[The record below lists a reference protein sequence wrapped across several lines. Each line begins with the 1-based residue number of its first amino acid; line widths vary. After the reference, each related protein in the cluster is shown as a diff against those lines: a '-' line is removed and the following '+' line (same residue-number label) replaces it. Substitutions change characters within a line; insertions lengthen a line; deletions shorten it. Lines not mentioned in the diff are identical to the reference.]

1 LIHKSFLF
9 NFCFSPNEGS
19 NLAEDRKKQTEFSKA
34 IEPHLTSLYN
44 TALRMTRNQHD
55 AEDLVQDTLFKAYR
69 AIDQFK
75 KDTNFRAWIFR
86 ILINTF
92 ITGYRKSIK
101 EPQKISFDD
110 LEEFYLF
117 KRLDETTELQEVS
130 KDDFLEN
137 LFDDDIKSALESLP
151 YQFRLVVL
159 LCDVEGF
166 SYNEIAEIIDAPLGT
181 VMSRL
186 YRGRKLLQRYLWNY
200 AKQRGYIGDDFKQK
214 K

>member
-1 LIHKSFLF
+1 M
-9 NFCFSPNEGS
+9 
-19 NLAEDRKKQTEFSKA
+19 AENRQKEFAKL
-34 IEPHLTSLYN
+34 IEPHLSSLYN
-44 TALRMTRNQHD
+44 TALRMTHNQHD

-69 AIDQFK
+69 ALDQFQ

-86 ILINTF
+86 ILVNTF
-92 ITGYRKSIK
+92 ITGYRKAIRQ
-101 EPQKISFDD
+101 PQRVSYDD
-110 LEEFYLF
+110 LEEFFLY
-117 KRLDETTELQEVS
+117 KRLDETVSLQEVP
-130 KDDFLEN
+130 KEEFLEN
-137 LFDDDIKSALESLP
+137 LFDDDVKEALDNLP

-166 SYNEIAEIIDAPLGT
+166 SYNEISEIIDAPLGT

-200 AKQRGYIGDDFKQK
+200 AKERGYITDEFKPK

>member
-1 LIHKSFLF
+1 MII
-9 NFCFSPNEGS
+9 FCS
-19 NLAEDRKKQTEFSKA
+19 NNSEEYVLVENRKKQTEFSKL

-55 AEDLVQDTLFKAYR
+55 AEDLLQDSLYKAYR
-69 AIDQFK
+69 SLDQFK

-86 ILINTF
+86 ILVNTF
-92 ITGYRKSIK
+92 ITAYRKAVK
-101 EPQKISFDD
+101 QPQKISYDD
-110 LEEFYLF
+110 LEEFFFF
-117 KRLDETTELQEVS
+117 KRLDETASLQEMP
-130 KDDFLEN
+130 KEEFLEN
-137 LFDDDIKSALESLP
+137 LFDDDVKEALENLP

-186 YRGRKLLQRYLWNY
+186 YRGRKLLQRYLWDY
-200 AKQRGYIGDDFKQK
+200 AKKRGYITDDFKQK

>member
-1 LIHKSFLF
+1 MVE
-9 NFCFSPNEGS
+9 NR
-19 NLAEDRKKQTEFSKA
+19 DKQNEFSKL

-55 AEDLVQDTLFKAYR
+55 AEDLVQDALYKAFR
-69 AIDQFK
+69 AMDQFQRN
-75 KDTNFRAWIFR
+75 TNFRAWIFR
-86 ILINTF
+86 ILVNTF
-92 ITGYRKSIK
+92 ITAYRKAVK
-101 EPQKISFDD
+101 QPQKISYDD
-110 LEEFYLF
+110 LEEFFLF
-117 KRLDETTELQEVS
+117 KRLDETASLQEMP
-130 KDDFLEN
+130 KEEFLEN
-137 LFDDDIKSALESLP
+137 LFDDDVKEALENLP

-186 YRGRKLLQRYLWNY
+186 YRGRKLLQRYLWDY
-200 AKQRGYIGDDFKQK
+200 AKKRGYIADDFKQK

>member
-1 LIHKSFLF
+1 M
-9 NFCFSPNEGS
+9 
-19 NLAEDRKKQTEFSKA
+19 AEDRKKQIEFSQL

-55 AEDLVQDTLFKAYR
+55 AEDMVQDALYKAYR
-69 AIDQFK
+69 ALDQFK
-75 KDTNFRAWIFR
+75 KDTNFRAWVFR
-86 ILINTF
+86 ILVNTF
-92 ITGYRKSIK
+92 ITAYRKAVK
-101 EPQKISFDD
+101 QPQKISYDD

-117 KRLDETTELQEVS
+117 KRLDETASLQEMP
-130 KDDFLEN
+130 KEEFLEN
-137 LFDDDIKSALESLP
+137 LFDDDIKEALENLP

-186 YRGRKLLQRYLWNY
+186 YRGRKLLQRYLWDY
-200 AKQRGYIGDDFKQK
+200 AKKRGYITDDFKQK

>member
-1 LIHKSFLF
+1 MTKNRQKEF
-9 NFCFSPNEGS
+9 
-19 NLAEDRKKQTEFSKA
+19 AEL
-34 IEPHLTSLYN
+34 IEPHLSSLYN
-44 TALRMTRNQHD
+44 TALRMTHNQHD

-69 AIDQFK
+69 ALDQFQ

-86 ILINTF
+86 ILVNTF
-92 ITGYRKSIK
+92 ITAYRKAIRQ
-101 EPQKISFDD
+101 PQKVSYDD
-110 LEEFYLF
+110 MEEFFLY
-117 KRLDETTELQEVS
+117 KRLDETVAMQEVA
-130 KDDFLEN
+130 KEEFLEN
-137 LFDDDIKSALESLP
+137 LFDDEVKEALDNLP

-186 YRGRKLLQRYLWNY
+186 YRGRKLLQRHLWNY
-200 AKQRGYIGDDFKQK
+200 AKERGYISDEFKPK

>member
-1 LIHKSFLF
+1 M
-9 NFCFSPNEGS
+9 
-19 NLAEDRKKQTEFSKA
+19 AEDRKKQIEFSQL

-55 AEDLVQDTLFKAYR
+55 AEDMVQDALYKAYR
-69 AIDQFK
+69 ALDQFK
-75 KDTNFRAWIFR
+75 KDTNFRAWVFR
-86 ILINTF
+86 ILVNTF
-92 ITGYRKSIK
+92 ITAYRKAVK
-101 EPQKISFDD
+101 QPQKISYDD

-117 KRLDETTELQEVS
+117 KRLDETASLQEMP
-130 KDDFLEN
+130 KEEFLEN
-137 LFDDDIKSALESLP
+137 LFDDDVKEALENLP

-186 YRGRKLLQRYLWNY
+186 YRGRKLLQRYLWDY
-200 AKQRGYIGDDFKQK
+200 AKKRGYITDDFKQK